1 MDQAFIDQVLK
12 GCAFERNRKGPPEG
26 FPALP
31 PIPGGRY
38 TDSRFL
44 ELEQQ
49 FLWKHSWLYA
59 CHVDEL
65 PGKGS
70 YLLWRK
76 TNSPILII
84 RGEDDEI
91 RAFYN
96 TCRHRGGPLV
106 EDAKGTVQGG
116 LTCAFHGWAY
126 DFEGNLKGVRES
138 RDFVDLDVNCISLIS
153 VCCERLGNWIFIN
166 ENPEAEPLLVS
177 LGPIARQLQQ
187 FDPQSV
193 RHVESYGFDVEC
205 NVKVMLEAFLE
216 VYHLQKI
223 HRDTVARFLEYRAT
237 NIMLWP
243 NGHSLM
249 VTPNRNPEWVDPGTV
264 GMAEFPNVTRLPV
277 ETNVSY
283 NIYPNLITPVAS
295 TGMPFLTFWPSS
307 DCTMRVD
314 CHWFAPEACG
324 DERHP
329 LWDQRI
335 RNFDRILQEDLELAP
350 QIQQSMESPGFR
362 EIRLNYQERRIYH
375 WHEELDRRIGIER
388 IPEDLR
394 VEPLLSGMIER

>member
-1 MDQAFIDQVLK
+1 MDQSFIDRVLE

-38 TDSRFL
+38 TDPRFL

-49 FLWKHSWLYA
+49 FLWKYSWLYA

-65 PGKGS
+65 PEKGS

-84 RGEDDEI
+84 RGDDDEI

-106 EDAKGTVQGG
+106 ENAKGAVQGG

-126 DFEGNLKGVRES
+126 DFKGKLKGVREP
-138 RDFVDLDVNCISLIS
+138 RDFVALDMNCLSLIS
-153 VCCERLGNWIFIN
+153 VRCERLGCWIFIN

-187 FDPQSV
+187 FDPQSI

-205 NVKVMLEAFLE
+205 NVKVMLEAFFE

-223 HRDTVARFLEYRAT
+223 HRDTVNRFLEYRAT
-237 NIMLWP
+237 HIMLWP
-243 NGHSLM
+243 KGHSLM

-264 GMAEFPNVTRLPV
+264 GMAEFPNVTKLPV

-283 NIYPNLITPVAS
+283 NIYPNLVTPVAS
-295 TGMPFLTFWPSS
+295 TGFPFLTFWPSS

-335 RNFDRILQEDLELAP
+335 RNFDRILQEDIELAP
-350 QIQQSMESPGFR
+350 QIQQSMGSPGFR

-394 VEPLLSGMIER
+394 VKPRLSGMIER

>member
-1 MDQAFIDQVLK
+1 MDQAFIDHVLE

-38 TDSRFL
+38 TDPRFL

-177 LGPIARQLQQ
+177 LGPIARQLHQ

>member
-1 MDQAFIDQVLK
+1 MDQAFIDHVLE
-12 GCAFERNRKGPPEG
+12 GCAFERNRKGSPEG

-38 TDSRFL
+38 TDPRFL